1 MESNGRGNFI
11 WETNEPVQ
19 VYMELYLYKIL
30 DLDERNQVLHSNL
43 WLGYSQTFSKILDLL
58 SSCLFA
64 QIRYP

>member
-43 WLGYSQTFSKILDLL
+43 WLGYSQTFFKNIR
-58 SSCLFA
+58 FA
-64 QIRYP
+64 Q